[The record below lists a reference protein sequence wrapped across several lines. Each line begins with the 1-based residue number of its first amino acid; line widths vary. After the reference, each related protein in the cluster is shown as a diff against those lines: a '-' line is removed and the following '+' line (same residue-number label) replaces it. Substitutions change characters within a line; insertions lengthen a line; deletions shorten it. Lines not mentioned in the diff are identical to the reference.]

1 MKKEF
6 LSDDLITFMNTLGNL
21 MLPGSIL
28 AKVPGWSAQLPS
40 SDFFVNIGKF
50 QKEIESFRNF
60 LNVKYGSKLT
70 ELTEEQMQD
79 CILENADET
88 KNFFQA
94 LGEFYIQ
101 DYYSRPKVLMALGL
115 NSGAPF
121 PIGNSI
127 LPGDLEKLENVFKN
141 GKKYR

>member
-6 LSDDLITFMNTLGNL
+6 LSDNLINFVNTLGNL

-28 AKVPGWSAQLPS
+28 LKVPGWSAQPPS
-40 SDFFVNIGKF
+40 SDFFANIGKF
-50 QKEIESFRNF
+50 QKEIESFRHF
-60 LNVKYGSKLT
+60 LKVKYGSKLT
-70 ELTEEQMQD
+70 ELTDEQMKD
-79 CILENADET
+79 CILENANET

-101 DYYSRPKVLMALGL
+101 DYYSRPKTLMALGL
-115 NSGAPF
+115 NSDAPF

-127 LPGDLEKLENVFKN
+127 LPGDLEMLDTVFKN